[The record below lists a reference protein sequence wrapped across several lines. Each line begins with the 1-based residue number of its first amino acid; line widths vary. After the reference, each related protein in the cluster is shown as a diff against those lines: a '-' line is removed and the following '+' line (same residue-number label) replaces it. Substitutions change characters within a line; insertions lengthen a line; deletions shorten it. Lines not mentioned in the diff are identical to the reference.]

1 MGRNEPFPVC
11 PFGSACV
18 TCPSL
23 AASFILPPY
32 LGQLMPESQEFQS
45 QGEAEPVGLGLKD
58 PLTLNPETSG
68 QIIWVDDLCQV
79 RACAPGLV
87 GEACV

>member
-1 MGRNEPFPVC
+1 MGRNETLSCLPFWVC
-11 PFGSACV
+11 LCHLPITGCLIYITALPGSANARV
-18 TCPSL
+18 S
-23 AASFILPPY
+23 
-32 LGQLMPESQEFQS
+32 EFQS

-79 RACAPGLV
+79 RAHAPGLV